1 MYILELLSYLPL
13 SSALRV
19 RAAVRNQDGKLIQI
33 KPKGHKP
40 IFLRRC
46 AADIDVIG
54 EIVRDDVYGTAF
66 SLLKLCRT
74 AVDLGA
80 NIGVTSLVL
89 LERFP
94 SCRVIA
100 FEPHRG
106 NFEVLRRNLPNCE
119 TYEAAVWSKAGAV
132 TLEGPSDGFDRFQ
145 AHEGGPIK
153 AYSMRDVLVLAGRP
167 IDFLKMDIEGSEIEL
182 FKDPSWLG
190 VVNLLAIEFHGNSRE
205 LCNFDRAIAAYG
217 LQIAHT
223 SKHTTVA
230 IREAPLT

>member
-46 AADIDVIG
+46 ASDIDVIG

-106 NFEVLRRNLPNCE
+106 NFEVLRRNLPNCQ
-119 TYEAAVWSKAGAV
+119 TYEAAVWSRAGAV

-153 AYSMRDVLVLAGRP
+153 AYSMRDVLALAGRP
-167 IDFLKMDIEGSEIEL
+167 HAADFLFPRSVDEYVESVFPVAQKVRSASAHDDAVSFGRCAVNDAVHKRNHAI
-182 FKDPSWLG
+182 G
-190 VVNLLAIEFHGNSRE
+190 V
-205 LCNFDRAIAAYG
+205 
-217 LQIAHT
+217 
-223 SKHTTVA
+223 
-230 IREAPLT
+230 